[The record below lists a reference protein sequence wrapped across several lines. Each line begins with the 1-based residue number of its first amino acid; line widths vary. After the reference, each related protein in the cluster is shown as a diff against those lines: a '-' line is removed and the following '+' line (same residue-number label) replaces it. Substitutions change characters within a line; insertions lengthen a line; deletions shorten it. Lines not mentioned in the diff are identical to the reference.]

1 MKISQIKFNNWRCFN
16 GEETISFST
25 DRFKPIS
32 TVYGTNGSGKTTI
45 LNSVL
50 WSLWDIL
57 TDDFEQP
64 TRLVSNSHLASVG
77 LGKSAMGSVE
87 IKFEHAGCKYEVV
100 RTYIEKNL
108 GGENRS
114 AVDSRMMVKEIDE
127 RGEGHDWFNE
137 DGFDRIDK
145 MFPRRLAK
153 YFFFNGE
160 SFVSDVTNQSGQK
173 DFGRAVRHVLG
184 LTIYERAL
192 QHSKTAKDDLEKS
205 IAVLDNDKE
214 LEEEIVKQGKLEGN
228 IEILKKAVEEV
239 EENIE
244 KAELEIEKIDE
255 ELKNFILINEWIAK
269 RIDLENE
276 IDKIDN
282 EIKMES
288 NNLMNLIARNNAC
301 MFLQRH
307 AQEVISIGDSHRV
320 QKHIPASFK
329 ESFIHDLLKSGLCI
343 CGEPLVSGEPRYD
356 KVSLRLSEGALTD
369 TEEEWTNLV
378 NSLKKY
384 GDLRNDFE
392 IEFRRISA
400 RRNELRSKKDEK
412 EYDASYFSGKIEKSG
427 KNIEEIRELEDK
439 RTSKKQLCKNL
450 LVKKGE
456 DSNQLKLLEAD
467 LKKSQAKIDKI
478 EPKNKQSQL
487 ERKRHKLLLAARTE
501 IEKELALRKDALRK
515 KIEQSITNI
524 FMQLSATNFFARLS
538 EEFVLTM
545 YRRTELGEPIEA
557 ALGKGDK
564 QLSYYSFVAALS
576 EFNFSASE
584 SKSSA
589 YESFPIMIDA
599 PFTQLDGDQQKRVI
613 SLVPKLTHQL
623 ILMML
628 ESANEVMK
636 TPDVLDLTPKV
647 SVSVLYTANSAIPAK
662 SIFLPGSSDPISY
675 VVRTQE
681 REHFSKLVQV
691 R

>member
-1 MKISQIKFNNWRCFN
+1 MKITQLKFNNWRCFN
-16 GEETISFST
+16 GEEIISFST

-50 WSLWDIL
+50 WSLWNIL
-57 TDDFEQP
+57 TDDFEQE
-64 TRLVSNSHLASVG
+64 TRLVSDSHLASVG
-77 LGKSAMGSVE
+77 LGKNATGSVE
-87 IKFEHAGCKYEVV
+87 IKFEHAGSKYEVV
-100 RTYIEKNL
+100 RTYTEKNL
-108 GGENRS
+108 GNGNRS
-114 AVDSRMMVKEIDE
+114 PVESRMMVLEIDE
-127 RGEGHDWFNE
+127 NGEQHPWLDE

-192 QHSKTAKDDLEKS
+192 QHSKTAKEDLEKS

-214 LEEEIVKQGKLEGN
+214 LEKEIVEQGKLEGN

-244 KAELEIEKIDE
+244 KTESEIVRIDE
-255 ELKNFILINEWIAK
+255 ELKNYEMIKEWIAK

-276 IDKIDN
+276 IGEINNKIKIEGD
-282 EIKMES
+282 I
-288 NNLMNLIARNNAC
+288 LMDLIAKDNAC

-307 AQEVISIGDSHRV
+307 AQEVIDIGDSHRV

-329 ESFIHDLLKSGLCI
+329 ESFIHDLLKSGFCI

-378 NSLKKY
+378 NSLKGY
-384 GDLRNDFE
+384 RIRRNEFE
-392 IEFRRISA
+392 IQFRQINA
-400 RRNELRSKKDEK
+400 RRNELRSKKDKK
-412 EYDASYFSGKIEKSG
+412 ENDASYFSGQIEKSG
-427 KNIEEIRELEDK
+427 KNIEEIGELEGK
-439 RTSKKQLCKNL
+439 RTSKKQLLNNL
-450 LVKKGE
+450 FIKKGE
-456 DSNQLKLLEAD
+456 DSNQLKLLEAN
-467 LKKSQAKIDKI
+467 LKKCQAKIDKI

-487 ERKRHKLLLAARTE
+487 ERKRQQLLLVARNK
-501 IEKELALRKDALRK
+501 IENELASRKDALRI

-545 YRRTELGEPIEA
+545 HRRTELGEPIEA

-576 EFNFSASE
+576 EFNFSTSE
-584 SKSSA
+584 SKSST

-599 PFTQLDGDQQKRVI
+599 PFSQLDGDQQKRVI
-613 SLVPKLTHQL
+613 SLIPKLTHQL

-628 ESANEVMK
+628 ETSNVVMK
-636 TPDVLDLTPKV
+636 TPDILNLTPKV
-647 SVSVLYTANSAIPAK
+647 CVSVLYTANAAIPEK
-662 SIFLPGSSDPISY
+662 SIFLPGSSDPIPY

-681 REHFSKLVQV
+681 KAHFSKLVQV
-691 R
+691 K